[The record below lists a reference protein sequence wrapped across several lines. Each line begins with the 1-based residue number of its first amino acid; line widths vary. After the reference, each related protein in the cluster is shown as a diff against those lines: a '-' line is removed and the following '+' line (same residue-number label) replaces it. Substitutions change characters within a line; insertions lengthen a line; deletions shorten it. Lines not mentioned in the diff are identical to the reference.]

1 MRLAVLDDYQA
12 ITLKIVD
19 WSKAPNVTVVPFTDH
34 VHDEAQLV
42 ARLSE
47 FDAVMRIRERTV
59 FPRSV
64 LSRLPRLK
72 LLLATGMRN
81 GRSIDLAA
89 AKELGVTVCATDAL
103 HQTTVELTW
112 AMILSLFRRIPQ
124 ETASLRAGGWQIGLG
139 RGLAGK
145 TLGVLGLGA
154 MGVPVA
160 RIGQAFGMKVV
171 AWSPNLTP
179 ERTAEHGVECVSK
192 ADLFARSDVV
202 TIHIPHS
209 NTTEGIV
216 GAGEIASMKRSAYL
230 INTSRPGL
238 VDQTALIRALENGKI
253 AGAGTMS
260 SRSNLCRWNTPFGF
274 SRMSSPHHTLVS
286 SRRRIID
293 CSSSSRW
300 KISSPFR
307 VIARSEPFRPSG
319 LSCLTHR
326 WQRACTVT
334 ATESK

>member
-34 VHDEAQLV
+34 VHDEDQLV

-47 FDAVMRIRERTV
+47 FDAVMRIRERTA
-59 FPRSV
+59 FPRSI
-64 LSRLPRLK
+64 LSRLPRLR

-160 RIGQAFGMKVV
+160 CIGQAFGMKVA

-179 ERTAEHGVECVSK
+179 ERAAEHGVECVSK

-230 INTSRPGL
+230 INTSRPKL
-238 VDQTALIRALENGKI
+238 VDEAALIRALANGQI
-253 AGAGTMS
+253 AGAG
-260 SRSNLCRWNTPFGF
+260 
-274 SRMSSPHHTLVS
+274 
-286 SRRRIID
+286 ID
-293 CSSSSRW
+293 VFE
-300 KISSPFR
+300 IEPLPVGHPFR
-307 VIARSEPFRPSG
+307 VLPNVIATPHIGFVTEENYRLFFEQSLENLIAFQSDRPIRSISAERPFLPDSQVAVRMHG
-319 LSCLTHR
+319 DR
-326 WQRACTVT
+326 YGI
-334 ATESK
+334 